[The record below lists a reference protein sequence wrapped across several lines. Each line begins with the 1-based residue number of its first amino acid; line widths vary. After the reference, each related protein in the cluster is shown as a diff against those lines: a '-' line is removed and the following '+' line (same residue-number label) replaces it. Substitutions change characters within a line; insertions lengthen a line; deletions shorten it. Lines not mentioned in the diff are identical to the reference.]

1 MASWADLLRQGA
13 DTLVNLPTEAQ
24 RFVTNPQAFTE
35 LITGKN
41 PLPKETGFV
50 AGATGLPPKNP
61 AQGGVLN
68 PASAPYQE
76 GYEQGEPVAIASMA
90 LPAYASA
97 LRAGAPKAAQMVE
110 NYMTKTGGMSH
121 IVPPSVANEMGMA
134 TTLPKDDIFSQAVAN
149 TPMARI
155 SDEGLHLNI
164 MRKQKPEQA
173 MTESVRS
180 GVFYLPEGSPS
191 MKHYGGSGGY
201 GGTDKI
207 TGETLYKNP
216 LFVKGATGGKAPES
230 AYAQLTDKNQL
241 KALQDDI
248 FKILQT
254 DQGAVKTII
263 DGKTIESPVAQ
274 RIVRMGGKPEA
285 FIENMQTKLNSQQEA
300 LKKASKEEVLN
311 GVSEYDIAKMDLD
324 STLNMIDEAKSYIGK
339 KINTRP
345 ANLVNVEEFL
355 GKYAPDLSDYASYII
370 DNSRKGNQL
379 KYALQEAAVAQK
391 VRDAGHDAVIGH
403 SKGKKGPFISEV
415 FDVRE
420 SHYPNQYGDF
430 ELNPK
435 FQEMYE
441 NAPRREIIAQELDKL
456 K

>member
-1 MASWADLLRQGA
+1 MAWSDKLADMLRLNDGDQAYVGY
-13 DTLVNLPTEAQ
+13 
-24 RFVTNPQAFTE
+24 PQMQVG
-35 LITGKN
+35 LN
-41 PLPKETGFV
+41 QPRQ
-50 AGATGLPPKNP
+50 AGATTGFLEGATGMPSMQPKNP
-61 AQGGVLN
+61 ITDPNYDAYAQGKNV
-68 PASAPYQE
+68 
-76 GYEQGEPVAIASMA
+76 GELAGIGAMAI
-90 LPAYASA
+90 PAYASV
-97 LRAGAPKAAQMVE
+97 LRASAPKAAQMAE
-110 NYMTKTGGMSH
+110 DYLTKIGGISH

-149 TPMARI
+149 TPSARI
-155 SDEGLHLNI
+155 SEEGLHLNL

-173 MTESVRS
+173 GTESVRS

-216 LFVKGATGGKAPES
+216 LFVKGATGGKAPEA
-230 AYAQLTDKNQL
+230 AYTQLTDKNQF
-241 KALQDDI
+241 KTLQNDI
-248 FKILQT
+248 SNILST
-254 DQGAVKTII
+254 DQDAVKTII

-274 RIVRMGGKPEA
+274 RIVRLGGKPEA
-285 FIENMQTKLNSQQEA
+285 FIENMQSKLNSQKEA
-300 LKKASKEEVLN
+300 LKKASKEEVLD

-324 STLNMIDEAKSYIGK
+324 SSLKMIDEAKSYIGK

-355 GKYAPDLSDYASYII
+355 NKHAPDLSDYANYII
-370 DNSRKGNQL
+370 DNSKKGNQL
-379 KYALQEAAVAQK
+379 RYALQEAAVAQK

-420 SHYPNQYGDF
+420 SHYPDQHGNF

-435 FQEMYE
+435 FEEMYQ
-441 NAPRREIIAQELDKL
+441 NTPTRKDLIQQQIDKL
-456 K
+456 E